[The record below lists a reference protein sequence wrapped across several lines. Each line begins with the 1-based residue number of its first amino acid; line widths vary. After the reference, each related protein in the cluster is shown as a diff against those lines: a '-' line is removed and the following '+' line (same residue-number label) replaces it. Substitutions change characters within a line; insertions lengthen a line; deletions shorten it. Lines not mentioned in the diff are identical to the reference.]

1 MIFHCWKFK
10 LKVARVSNDGG
21 GGGEKN
27 TFENI
32 VCMNY
37 LENVFSDQSNKYS
50 SLHKT
55 LKYSHSIIIGTA
67 VY

>member
-1 MIFHCWKFK
+1 MMEE
-10 LKVARVSNDGG
+10 

-55 LKYSHSIIIGTA
+55 LKYTHSIIIGTA